1 MYSSSVAVEAV
12 AVVLTLLGMVA
23 VAVELVQS
31 VYLQTSQLKQDKP
44 IMLVL
49 DLEVLVDKVELVL
62 VKQVMVVMVRLVCL
76 DLTLPL
82 VVEVETQREL
92 VDKVI
97 LVDLVVE

>member
-31 VYLQTSQLKQDKP
+31 VYLQTSQLKLDKP

-62 VKQVMVVMVRLVCL
+62 VKQVMVLMVRLVCL

-82 VVEVETQREL
+82 VVEEETQR
-92 VDKVI
+92 
-97 LVDLVVE
+97 